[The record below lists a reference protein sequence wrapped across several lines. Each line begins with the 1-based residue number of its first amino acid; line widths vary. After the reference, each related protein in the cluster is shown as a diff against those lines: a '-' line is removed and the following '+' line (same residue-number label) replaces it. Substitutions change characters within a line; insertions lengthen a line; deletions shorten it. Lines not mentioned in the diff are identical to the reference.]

1 MPTMLEVEGLT
12 VELGRKTI
20 FRDLG
25 FSVEAGT
32 SLAIVGPNG
41 AGKTMLFRALV
52 GSVPSKGSIRWA
64 PGARLG
70 YVPQKLDLE
79 RDIPVTGDDFLH
91 ARANLAQI
99 DSRTLAPLVERVG
112 LDARACAQTIGTLSG
127 GQFQRLLLAFALVGE
142 PTVLLLDEPTAG
154 VDEPGQEQL
163 NDLIR
168 RLRDEQGM
176 TVLFI
181 SHHLSMVYRDATNV
195 LCLHRE
201 HSWCGPPKEALAP
214 ERLRVIY
221 GTPLQFH
228 VHRP

>member
-1 MPTMLEVEGLT
+1 MLEVEGLT
-12 VELGRKTI
+12 VQLGRSTI
-20 FRDLG
+20 FRNLD
-25 FSVEAGT
+25 FTVEAGT
-32 SLAIVGPNG
+32 SLAILGPNG
-41 AGKTMLFRALV
+41 AGKTMLFRVLI
-52 GSVPSKGSIRWA
+52 GSLAAKGRFRWA

-91 ARANLAQI
+91 ARAKLAHADPRALAQ
-99 DSRTLAPLVERVG
+99 LVERVG
-112 LDARACAQTIGTLSG
+112 LEPKVCAQTIGTLSG

-154 VDEPGQEQL
+154 IDEPGQERL

-181 SHHLSMVYRDATNV
+181 SHDLSVVYRDATNV

-201 HSWCGPPKEALAP
+201 RPWCGPPEQALTP
-214 ERLRVIY
+214 ERLREIY

-228 VHRP
+228 AHR